1 MASLEEKIRALP
13 PALQLEVEDY
23 VSFLLE
29 RRQTSGGSDTPS
41 FRWAG
46 ALRDMAGEYT
56 SVSLQHALSDWRASH
71 K

>member
-1 MASLEEKIRALP
+1 MKTLEEKIRALP
-13 PALQLEVEDY
+13 PALQMEVEDY

-29 RRQTSGGSDTPS
+29 RRQAYNHSDTPS
-41 FRWAG
+41 FKWAG

-56 SVSLQHALSDWRASH
+56 SVSLQHALSDWRTSG